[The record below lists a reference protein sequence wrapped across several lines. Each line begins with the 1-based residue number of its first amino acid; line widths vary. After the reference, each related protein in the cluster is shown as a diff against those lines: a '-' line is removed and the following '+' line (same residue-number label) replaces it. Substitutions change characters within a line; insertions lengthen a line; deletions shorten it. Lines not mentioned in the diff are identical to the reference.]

1 MKGKG
6 GVIANVLVMISGI
19 ILILLHKR
27 EGILPGVIVIMGITF
42 IVPSVLNVVMLLL
55 HGRKNHGRMRQLT
68 VVAGMVAS
76 LGGIALGLW
85 MVLFPD
91 TLVGLLVYLF
101 AALLVVGGAY
111 HLYMLLF
118 GLRPLRFPLWMYV
131 PPTLFVIAGAV
142 LLGTDIA
149 TIETYIVLIAGIS
162 MTVFAC
168 WSFIAMI
175 ASRRLDNTPVAGN
188 LPENEGL

>member
-6 GVIANVLVMISGI
+6 GVIANVLVLISGI

-27 EGILPGVIVIMGITF
+27 EGVLPGVIVIMGVTF
-42 IVPSVLNVVMLLL
+42 VVPSVLNVVMLLL
-55 HGRKNHGRMRQLT
+55 RRVGNRGRMWRLS

-85 MVLFPD
+85 MILFPD

-101 AALLVVGGAY
+101 AALLVIGGSY
-111 HLYMLLF
+111 HLYMMLF
-118 GLRPLRFPLWMYV
+118 GFRPLRFPLWMYV
-131 PPTLFVIAGAV
+131 LPTLFVIGGAV
-142 LLGTDIA
+142 LLGTDIS
-149 TIETYIVLIAGIS
+149 TIESYIVLIAGIA

-168 WSFIAMI
+168 WSFVAMI
-175 ASRRLDNTPVAGN
+175 ASRRLEGPAVVK
-188 LPENEGL
+188 LPENESL